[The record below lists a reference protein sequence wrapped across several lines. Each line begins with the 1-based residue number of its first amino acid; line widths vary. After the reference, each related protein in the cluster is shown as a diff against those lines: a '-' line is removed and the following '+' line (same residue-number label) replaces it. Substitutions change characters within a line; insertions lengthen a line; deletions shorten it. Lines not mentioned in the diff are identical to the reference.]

1 LELSFKPTFVTV
13 SNAVVLGFLSLICS
27 VLFSWGYGFFEV
39 LFCLILSFL
48 IIYWVIILPSKK
60 KKKKNLFLG
69 LFLLFQL
76 CFMETIWFSFW
87 DSVANSIA
95 VDPGF

>member
-1 LELSFKPTFVTV
+1 LFDTLVFNYFLGDNSSF
-13 SNAVVLGFLSLICS
+13 
-27 VLFSWGYGFFEV
+27 
-39 LFCLILSFL
+39 
-48 IIYWVIILPSKK
+48 KK